1 MFDWLY
7 QLLGL
12 IMRLIY
18 NLVQNFGV
26 SIILFTLFVRVC
38 MLPLVLKQQKSM
50 AHMQKI
56 QPALKEIQEKYQYDK
71 DKLNAETVKLYQQ
84 NKINPMG
91 SCLPLIVQMIVL
103 FAVYAIIQNP
113 VTYILQTGGAGLKEA
128 FEALMQDN
136 SHWSQLDVSAWVS
149 NNLTE
154 AGNLLSGIGSAFTTD
169 SFAMNFNFLGLNLG
183 EKPGDMIAANQIVY
197 WIFPLVAALSTFL
210 TSMISQKIA
219 NKAQGGEAA
228 SQMKTMQYIFPLM
241 TGLFCYSLPAAM
253 GLYWIVGNILQLVQS
268 FTLDRYV
275 VRRESDVIEVKEE
288 LKQDVEEYK
297 INNQMIN
304 KLKEIIKNNET
315 EDMKNYGY
323 EIVVDSSIVELTN
336 QFTLTEQRVI
346 NKIRLKYGTIRIYSQ
361 DYYFNG
367 EYITTQCF
375 II

>member
-113 VTYILQTGGAGLKEA
+113 VTYILQTGGEGLKEA
-128 FEALMQDN
+128 FEALMQNN
-136 SHWSQLDVSAWVS
+136 SHWSQLDVSAWAS
-149 NNLTE
+149 NHPFRANY
-154 AGNLLSGIGSAFTTD
+154 LLFSNGSEFTR
-169 SFAMNFNFLGLNLG
+169 SNFAMNFNFLGLNLG
-183 EKPGDMIAANQIVY
+183 YKPGDMIAANQIVY

-253 GLYWIVGNILQLVQS
+253 GLYWITGNVLQMIQS
-268 FTLDRYV
+268 VTLDRYV
-275 VRRESDVIEVKEE
+275 VRKECKEIEVKAEQKRIE
-288 LKQDVEEYK
+288 R
-297 INNQMIN
+297 
-304 KLKEIIKNNET
+304 KEQK
-315 EDMKNYGY
+315 K
-323 EIVVDSSIVELTN
+323 
-336 QFTLTEQRVI
+336 
-346 NKIRLKYGTIRIYSQ
+346 KKKK
-361 DYYFNG
+361 
-367 EYITTQCF
+367 
-375 II
+375 